1 MTTLTEQY
9 RRHRAEALHTNI
21 APQGNSTMT
30 DAQMRDLV
38 TKTIDEK
45 LGKPIKDL
53 ADQAKAFKKMKAT
66 VAALEQQQ
74 IAANAAERCTL
85 PE

>member
-1 MTTLTEQY
+1 MT
-9 RRHRAEALHTNI
+9 HFAANI
-21 APQGNSTMT
+21 PGTKPMGSCFTPQGISTVT
-30 DAQMRDLV
+30 DAQIRDLV

-45 LGKPIKDL
+45 LGKPIKEL